1 MCRGSC
7 FSPAARLCQR
17 GRDEFE
23 SGQASH
29 RQGAT
34 RVLLRKRYSAE
45 IIDRFPTIRGGVIHA
60 TGLTN
65 TSTPPGLLEAF
76 EAEQETVRQRLVD
89 TPPSEIAS
97 LAAWRRTFSAFGVKP
112 TQYRNAAEALLRR
125 LSRQGTVPSINTLV
139 DMANLVSLRY
149 QLPVAVF
156 DQHSVAGTTTVRFAS
171 GDERFTDLGSDSIS
185 HPEPG
190 EVVFVDD
197 DGVVSARRWCW
208 RQSTQS
214 AAGSSTT
221 DVVITVE
228 GQHPD
233 AKTDVTIA
241 TNDLIGLL
249 SEHQAQAHLTAA
261 ILSPDSPQFSPGDVA
276 P

>member
-1 MCRGSC
+1 VAC
-7 FSPAARLCQR
+7 F
-17 GRDEFE
+17 
-23 SGQASH
+23 
-29 RQGAT
+29 
-34 RVLLRKRYSAE
+34 RYSTE
-45 IIDRFPTIRGGVIHA
+45 IIDRFPTIWGGVIYA

-65 TSTPPGLLEAF
+65 TSTPTGLLEAF
-76 EAEQETVRQRLVD
+76 EAEKETVRQRLGN

-97 LAAWRRTFSAFGVKP
+97 LAAWRSAFSAFGVKP

-125 LSRQGTVPSINTLV
+125 LSKQGTVPSINTLV

-156 DQHSVAGTTTVRFAS
+156 DQHAVAGATTVRFAA

-208 RQSTQS
+208 RQSSQS
-214 AAGSSTT
+214 AAGPSTT
-221 DVVITVE
+221 DALITVE
-228 GQHPD
+228 GQHLE
-233 AKTDVTIA
+233 AKTDITRA
-241 TNDLIGLL
+241 THDLVGFL
-249 SEHQAQAHLTAA
+249 SEYQPQAHLTSA
-261 ILSPDSPQFSPGDVA
+261 ILSADSPESPPGDVV

>member
-1 MCRGSC
+1 MAY
-7 FSPAARLCQR
+7 F
-17 GRDEFE
+17 
-23 SGQASH
+23 
-29 RQGAT
+29 
-34 RVLLRKRYSAE
+34 RYSAK
-45 IIDRFPTIRGGVIHA
+45 IIDRFPTTRGGVIYA

-65 TSTPPGLLEAF
+65 TSTPPALLEAF
-76 EAEQETVRQRLVD
+76 EAEQETVRQRLGD

-97 LAAWRRTFSAFGVKP
+97 LAAWRSAFSAFGVKP

-125 LSRQGTVPSINTLV
+125 LSKQGTVPSINTLV

-156 DQHSVAGTTTVRFAS
+156 DQHSVTGTTTVRFAF

-197 DGVVSARRWCW
+197 DRAVSARRWCW

-214 AAGSSTT
+214 AAGPSTV
-221 DVVITVE
+221 DALITVE

-233 AKTDVTIA
+233 AMTDATTA
-241 TNDLIGLL
+241 TNDLVGLL
-249 SEHQAQAHLTAA
+249 SEYQPQARLSSA
-261 ILSPDSPQFSPGDVA
+261 ILSPDSPQFP

>member
-1 MCRGSC
+1 MAY
-7 FSPAARLCQR
+7 F
-17 GRDEFE
+17 
-23 SGQASH
+23 
-29 RQGAT
+29 
-34 RVLLRKRYSAE
+34 RYSTE
-45 IIDRFPTIRGGVIHA
+45 IINRFPTIWGGIIYA

-76 EAEQETVRQRLVD
+76 EAEQETVRQRLGV

-97 LAAWRRTFSAFGVKP
+97 LAAWRSTFSGFGVKP

-125 LSRQGTVPSINTLV
+125 LSKQGTVPSINTLV
-139 DMANLVSLRY
+139 DIANLVSLRY

-156 DQHSVAGTTTVRFAS
+156 DQNAVAGTTTVRFAS

-185 HPEPG
+185 NPEPG

-221 DVVITVE
+221 DALMTVE
-228 GQHPD
+228 GHHSD
-233 AKTDVTIA
+233 
-241 TNDLIGLL
+241 
-249 SEHQAQAHLTAA
+249 AQADIARATHDLVGFLSQYQSQADFTSAT
-261 ILSPDSPQFSPGDVA
+261 LSPDSPKFPSGDVA

>member
-1 MCRGSC
+1 MAY
-7 FSPAARLCQR
+7 F
-17 GRDEFE
+17 
-23 SGQASH
+23 
-29 RQGAT
+29 
-34 RVLLRKRYSAE
+34 RYSRE

-65 TSTPPGLLEAF
+65 TPTSPGLLEAF
-76 EAEQETVRQRLVD
+76 EGEQETVRQRLGD

-97 LAAWRRTFSAFGVKP
+97 LAAWRSTFTAFGVKP

-125 LSRQGTVPSINTLV
+125 LSKQGTVPSINTLV

-171 GDERFTDLGSDSIS
+171 GSERFTDLGSDSIS

-190 EVVFVDD
+190 EAVFVDD

-221 DVVITVE
+221 AVLLTVE

-233 AKTDVTIA
+233 AMTDVTRA
-241 TNDLIGLL
+241 TNDLTGLL
-249 SEHQAQAHLTAA
+249 SEHQPQADLTSAV
-261 ILSPDSPQFSPGDVA
+261 LSPDSAQFP

>member
-1 MCRGSC
+1 VAY
-7 FSPAARLCQR
+7 F
-17 GRDEFE
+17 
-23 SGQASH
+23 
-29 RQGAT
+29 
-34 RVLLRKRYSAE
+34 RYSTE
-45 IIDRFPTIRGGVIHA
+45 IINRFPTIWGGVIYA

-76 EAEQETVRQRLVD
+76 EAEQEAVRRRLDD

-97 LAAWRRTFSAFGVKP
+97 LAAWRSTFSAFGVKP

-125 LSRQGTVPSINTLV
+125 LSKQGTVPSINTLV

-156 DQHSVAGTTTVRFAS
+156 DQHAVSGTTTVRFAV

-208 RQSTQS
+208 RQSSQS

-221 DVVITVE
+221 DALITVE
-228 GQHPD
+228 GQHLE
-233 AKTDVTIA
+233 AKTDITRA
-241 TNDLIGLL
+241 TNDLIGFL
-249 SEHQAQAHLTAA
+249 SEYQPQADLTSA
-261 ILSPDSPQFSPGDVA
+261 ILSADSPKFPPGDVA